1 MNQNTDMHEE
11 LTERLKEFLQIR
23 SENPHAPNHI
33 MVDDKEAPLLI
44 SALEAVEKDKSCM
57 YCEKKL
63 KQHEAIILCKECT
76 EEENAEPYFNLCD
89 VEGCENEECSGGR
102 AWRETGYWS
111 VCSDHSKDNREGR
124 PQPKMKQASIDR
136 EKKRDKKTGYLST

>member
-44 SALEAVEKDKSCM
+44 SALEAVDSIKSEQEIKEIILEEYKNGNIVVYAVDGLQTMPIKEFIKQPAAGMLYDLNRGEAVVLTFLPDPKWINDYAVAKVIRELKTRIEELESLNTDKS
-57 YCEKKL
+57 
-63 KQHEAIILCKECT
+63 
-76 EEENAEPYFNLCD
+76 
-89 VEGCENEECSGGR
+89 
-102 AWRETGYWS
+102 
-111 VCSDHSKDNREGR
+111 
-124 PQPKMKQASIDR
+124 
-136 EKKRDKKTGYLST
+136 